1 MIQGKEDPGLFPRFT
16 ERQISWLYGYGE
28 ELRLEPGELLFDE
41 RSVVDNFYVVL
52 KGEIRISRL
61 DGGEETSLT
70 VHRAGDFT
78 GGLAVLTGKRSV
90 HRARATEP
98 SRLLKISSEVFRKLA
113 VENPELA
120 DVFISALAK
129 RMRETQRAFRQ
140 QEKMAALG
148 KLSAGLAHE
157 LNNPASAAGRAAG
170 DLREAVLKTQS
181 LALSNDVRFSPT
193 EKENLANMQQEA
205 VQRSEAVA
213 TLDPLEQSDKEDD
226 LAVWLE
232 KRGVEDAW
240 ELAPALVASGIDAER
255 LEELAADMK
264 DASLVGALEWLG
276 TTLELVE
283 LADEVEKSAGR
294 ISELVGA
301 MKEYSYMDKASLQ
314 EVDIHHGIENTLTIL
329 GHKLKKGV
337 ELIRDYDRDLPR
349 ILARG
354 GELNQVW
361 TNLIDNAV
369 DAMNG
374 EGKLRIRTSLE
385 DDCVLVE
392 IVDSG
397 PGIPREVQN
406 RIFEPFFT
414 TKGVGEG
421 TGLGLDIVRRIVVGR
436 HGGDIQVSSKP
447 GETCLRVRLP
457 LNSGQKDGG

>member
-1 MIQGKEDPGLFPRFT
+1 MIGSKEDPGLFPRFT
-16 ERQISWLYGYGE
+16 EKQISWLSEYGE

-41 RSVVDNFYVVL
+41 RSVVNSFYVVL
-52 KGEIRISRL
+52 EGEVQISRL
-61 DGGEETSLT
+61 DGAEETPLT

-90 HRARATEP
+90 HRAQATEP
-98 SRLLKISSEVFRKLA
+98 SRVLKISSEVFRKLA
-113 VENPELA
+113 IENPKLA

-157 LNNPASAAGRAAG
+157 LNNPASAARRAAG
-170 DLREAVLKTQS
+170 DLREVVLKAQS

-193 EKENLANMQQEA
+193 EKDNLAKVQQEA
-205 VQRSEAVA
+205 AQRSGVAA
-213 TLDPLEQSDKEDD
+213 TLDPLEQSDREDE

-232 KRGVEDAW
+232 ERGAEDTW
-240 ELAPALVASGIDAER
+240 ELAPTLVASGIQVER
-255 LEELAADMK
+255 LEELAEDMT
-264 DASLVGALEWLG
+264 DMALVGALEWLG
-276 TTLELVE
+276 ATLELLE
-283 LADEVEKSAGR
+283 LAEEVEKSTGR
-294 ISELVGA
+294 ISELVGT

-314 EVDIHHGIENTLTIL
+314 EVDIHNGIENTLTIL

-337 ELIRDYDRDLPR
+337 EVIRDYDRDLPR
-349 ILARG
+349 ILAQG

-369 DAMNG
+369 DAMTG

-385 DDCVLVE
+385 DGYVLVE
-392 IVDSG
+392 ITDSG

-436 HGGDIQVSSKP
+436 HGGDLRVDSKP
-447 GETCLRVRLP
+447 GETCFRVWLP
-457 LNSGQKDGG
+457 LNPGQKDGG